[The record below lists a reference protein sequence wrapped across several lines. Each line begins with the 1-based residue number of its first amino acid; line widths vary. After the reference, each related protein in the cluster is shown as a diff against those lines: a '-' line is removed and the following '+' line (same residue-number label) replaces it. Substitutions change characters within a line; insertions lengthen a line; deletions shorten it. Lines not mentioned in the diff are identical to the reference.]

1 MIFLISKNKYIHLNK
16 INSKKINN
24 SRMNMESRYL
34 SDIMSDLFNQAII
47 FAQQYFKVL
56 NTNLLIYSSEISQF
70 LAGFVNN
77 LNEKM

>member
-1 MIFLISKNKYIHLNK
+1 
-16 INSKKINN
+16 
-24 SRMNMESRYL
+24 MESRYL